1 MNFITV
7 DHKWFVGKQNK
18 GQSLEYNYG
27 IFSTVS
33 FTLHVII
40 IIVLPVLIPESV

>member
-18 GQSLEYNYG
+18 GQSLEYNHN
-27 IFSTVS
+27 IISTVL
-33 FTLHVII
+33 FTLHVITI
-40 IIVLPVLIPESV
+40 SVLPVLIPESV